1 MTHKRTLF
9 AALVVALLLGLC
21 PGVFADVI
29 GTATIDVVIDVNAVA
44 AIVVTG
50 TDLSFTVGGAPAA
63 GALPIIADLANAPT
77 YLQYT
82 SVVGA
87 AETRTIAVQADA
99 AVPPGLRLNIR
110 AGIPT
115 GNGGVGTPVA
125 GGVVIDSTYTGTT
138 DLTIITG
145 ITSCATGIGA
155 TQGAPIYYTL
165 AIDEAT
171 FDDLDTTATTAT
183 ITLTYTLVG
192 L

>member
-29 GTATIDVVIDVNAVA
+29 GTATIDVVI
-44 AIVVTG
+44 
-50 TDLSFTVGGAPAA
+50 DLSFTVGGAPAA

-145 ITSCATGIGA
+145 IASCATGVSG